1 MIVIVTVTGLMGG
14 VGVLKM
20 EALKC
25 SVDLADIVLVSKE
38 SRQHIL
44 LDNHIPT
51 KTFVY
56 QYNTHTYNTHTH
68 TNSKE
73 TNCPVHNYI
82 HSIHF

>member
-25 SVDLADIVLVSKE
+25 SVDLADIVSKE

-51 KTFVY
+51 KPLYINT
-56 QYNTHTYNTHTH
+56 THTHNTHTH
-68 TNSKE
+68 KL
-73 TNCPVHNYI
+73 
-82 HSIHF
+82 